1 MLELREW
8 FRTLP
13 PDDRPWLVLG
23 KGPTFGRRSE
33 FDLSQYRLLALNH
46 VVRELPVEVAHII
59 DIDVVDDCADRLLEN
74 CRWLLMPRVPH
85 IQQRAGHARLEDYRD
100 ALPVLRELDAQGRL
114 VWYNARTGPRIGDSP
129 VIDVRNVSSEAA
141 LGVLGELGAQTVRS
155 LGIDGGTGYSAAFS
169 SFSGGG
175 RSGPPPYDRQFAQME
190 RIVNRY
196 QMDYAPLIEPL
207 RIYIGASRGDLLGL
221 RVLDYSIRKHASVPV
236 RVIPM
241 VDLPIPRAREARN
254 RPRTGFSF
262 SRFLVPEL
270 AGHRGRAVYL
280 DSDMVVFGDVAE
292 LATVPFGEHKVLCT
306 YQEAPP
312 AAWADNPAFHTG
324 RHSAVMVL
332 DCDRLTWDIH
342 DIVNDLDG
350 GRVTYEDLLSNLGL
364 DDDEIGLL
372 PQEWNHL
379 ERFDPG
385 ETKLLHYTVGELQPW
400 KTGGNP
406 LEDIWLTAFREAVE
420 AGAVPPHEVRRLV
433 SEGYV
438 RRELLEMLPVTDG
451 GTTRNATAADVAL
464 TAAFDRIDE
473 LESAKLRIWL
483 PLALPVWHRQ
493 ARVWLSQALR
503 IWVRRAF
510 RPLSPLAG
518 KARALDP
525 SSPVGSAV
533 ERLAGRIRAFL
544 R

>member
-1 MLELREW
+1 MLELCEW
-8 FRTLP
+8 IRTMR

-59 DIDVVDDCADRLLEN
+59 DIDVVEDCADRLLEN
-74 CRWLLMPRVPH
+74 CQWLLMPRVPH
-85 IQQRAGHARLEDYRD
+85 IQQRPGHALLEDYRD
-100 ALPVLRELDAQGRL
+100 AIPVLRELDAQGRL
-114 VWYNARTGPRIGDSP
+114 VWYNARTGPRMGDSP
-129 VIDVRNVSSEAA
+129 VIDVRNV
-141 LGVLGELGAQTVRS
+141 LGELGAPVVRS
-155 LGIDGGTGYSAAFS
+155 LGIDGGSGYSAAFS

-175 RSGPPPYDRQFAQME
+175 RSGPPPYDRQFDQIQ
-190 RIVNRY
+190 RIVDRY
-196 QMDYAPLIEPL
+196 KIDYAPLIEPL

-221 RVLDYSIRKHASVPV
+221 RVLDHSIRKHASVPV

-241 VDLPIPRAREARN
+241 VDLPVPPARNPLN

-292 LATVPFGEHKVLCT
+292 LATVPFGDHKVLCT

-332 DCDRLTWDIH
+332 DCDRLKWDIQQ
-342 DIVNDLDG
+342 IVDELDE
-350 GRVTYEDLLSNLGL
+350 GRVSYEDLMSNLCL

-400 KTGGNP
+400 KIGGNP
-406 LEDIWLTAFREAVE
+406 LEHLWLTAFREAIE

-438 RRELLEMLPVTDG
+438 RPEFSEMLPVTDG
-451 GTTRNATAADVAL
+451 RIGRDTTAADVAL

-473 LESAKLRIWL
+473 LESAKLRVWV
-483 PLALPVWHRQ
+483 PLALPVWRRQ
-493 ARVWLSQALR
+493 ARVRLRQVLRAWLRQAS
-503 IWVRRAF
+503 
-510 RPLSPLAG
+510 RPLSPLVR

-533 ERLAGRIRAFL
+533 ERLADRVRTFL
-544 R
+544 N